1 MQEHSIA
8 QCLLFPELFGKP
20 VVAQF
25 DQPHSSSD
33 GGALLARAVDQ
44 QVGLTERLAACLE
57 DPRQPGKVEHELPEL
72 VRQRVYGLVCG
83 YADGN
88 DAARLATDPVHK
100 LLVGRDPLEGPELA
114 SQPTLSRFENRV
126 GPKDLYR
133 WGQALAGAVIE
144 QHRQRLGGRA
154 RRLTLDLDVTDDTTH
169 GAQQLSF
176 FNGHYDSH
184 CYLPLLGFVSFND
197 EPEQYLVAALL
208 RPGNAAPQL
217 GVRGVLGRLLEQLR
231 AAFPKARLRVR
242 LDGGFCHPGLLD
254 WLEAQ
259 PRLDYVVGLPSNA
272 VLERRAARLMRR
284 ARRRSQRTGQS
295 AQVYGECRYR
305 AQSWPRR
312 RRVVIKAE
320 VVCHADRPMKDN
332 PRFVVT
338 NLPQRPRWIYR
349 RIYCER
355 GEIENRLKELHEA
368 VALGRTSCPA
378 FWANQFRLL
387 LAAAAYVLLQQLRLR
402 AAHTDCARAQASTLR
417 ERLLKLGVTVTRS
430 VRRIVL
436 HLPESFPFLDT
447 WQRVALAV
455 GARAG

>member
-1 MQEHSIA
+1 MQDQSIA
-8 QCLLFPELFGKP
+8 QCLLFPELFDKP
-20 VVAQF
+20 VVTQF

-33 GGALLARAVDQ
+33 GGALLVKAVDQ
-44 QVGLTERLAACLE
+44 QLGLTERLAAGLD
-57 DPRQPGKVEHELPEL
+57 DPRQPGKVEHELVDL
-72 VRQRVYGLVCG
+72 IRQRVYGLVCG

-88 DAARLATDPVHK
+88 DAARLAADPVHK
-100 LLVGRDPLEGPELA
+100 LLVGRDPLAGPDLA
-114 SQPTLSRFENRV
+114 SQPTLSRFENSV
-126 GPKDLYR
+126 GPKQLYG
-133 WGQALAGAVIE
+133 WGQALAEAVIE
-144 QHRQRLGGRA
+144 QHRQRLGSRV
-154 RRLTLDLDVTDDTTH
+154 RRITLDLDLTDDATH

-184 CYLPLLGFVSFND
+184 CYLPLFGFISFND
-197 EPEQYLVAALL
+197 EPEQYLVVALL

-217 GVRGVLGRLLEQLR
+217 GVRGVLQRLIERLR
-231 AAFPKARLRVR
+231 TAFPKARLRVR
-242 LDGGFCHPGLLD
+242 LDGGFCHPELMD
-254 WLEAQ
+254 WLDAQ
-259 PRLDYVVGLPSNA
+259 PRLDYLIGLPSNG

-284 ARRRSQRTGQS
+284 ARRCSTRTGRS

-305 AQSWPRR
+305 AQSWPHR
-312 RRVVIKAE
+312 RRVIIKAE
-320 VVCHADRPMKDN
+320 VVCHPERPARDN

-338 NLPQRPRWIYR
+338 NLGQRPRWIYR

-355 GEIENRLKELHEA
+355 GEIENRLKELHDG

-378 FWANQFRLL
+378 FWANQLRLL
-387 LAAAAYVLLQQLRLR
+387 LTAAAYVLIQQLRLR

-417 ERLLKLGVTVTRS
+417 ERLLKLGATVTRS

>member
-1 MQEHSIA
+1 MQEQSIA

-33 GGALLARAVDQ
+33 GGALLVKAVDQ
-44 QVGLTERLAACLE
+44 QVGLTERLAACLD

-72 VRQRVYGLVCG
+72 VRQRVYGLTCG

-88 DAARLATDPVHK
+88 DAARLAGDPVHK

-133 WGQALAGAVIE
+133 WGRALAGAVLE
-144 QHRQRLGGRA
+144 RHRQRLGDRA
-154 RRLTLDLDVTDDTTH
+154 RRLTLDLDVTDDATH

-184 CYLPLLGFVSFND
+184 CYLPLLGFISFND

-217 GVRGVLGRLLEQLR
+217 GVRGLLGRLIEQLR

-242 LDGGFCHPGLLD
+242 LDGGFCHPELLD
-254 WLEAQ
+254 WLDAQ
-259 PRLDYVVGLPSNA
+259 PRLDYVIGLPCNA
-272 VLERRAARLMRR
+272 VLERRAARLMGRV
-284 ARRRSQRTGQS
+284 RRRSQRTGQS
-295 AQVYGECRYR
+295 AQAYGECRYR

-312 RRVVIKAE
+312 RRVVLKAE
-320 VVCHADRPMKDN
+320 VLCHPDRPAKDN

-338 NLPQRPRWIYR
+338 NLAQRPRWIYR

-355 GEIENRLKELHEA
+355 GEIENRLKELHDA
-368 VALGRTSCPA
+368 VALGRTSCPTC
-378 FWANQFRLL
+378 WANQFRLL
-387 LAAAAYVLLQQLRLR
+387 LAAAAYVLLQQLRLQ
-402 AAHTDCARAQASTLR
+402 AAHTDCARAQAGTLR
-417 ERLLKLGVTVTRS
+417 ERLLKLGATVTRS

-436 HLPESFPFLDT
+436 HLPEGVPFLDT
-447 WQRVALAV
+447 WQQVALAV